1 MKRGLL
7 FIIIAVMCLSLC
19 SCGKSEAA
27 TNADNMILE
36 IGEVTLE
43 SGDKIADA
51 EEAVSNLKESEYK
64 QLEQISILE
73 EARTTYDRLV
83 EEKRIADN
91 NKAISEI
98 ETAIDSIGVVTL
110 EQESA
115 ITSARTLYDKGNDDV
130 KAGIRNYEVLE
141 QAEAELSN
149 LKVQNV
155 INLIDQIGQ
164 VTLDSGEKI
173 DAAKVAYNALTSNEK
188 VQVTNFENIE
198 AASTRLA
205 ELKEK
210 EKERALQ
217 QALSSLQTET
227 DKVEGITWYK
237 PSTYPYYTNSRS
249 YVLPYIGHQGSS
261 TWLRLK
267 FHYTGDNWLFFE
279 KITISIDGENY
290 YKTYSYYDV
299 ERDNGSGDVWEWVDI
314 SPTNADIEM
323 LKKIA
328 DSKETIVRFQGDNY
342 HYDLTVKSSDKTA
355 INQVLTA
362 YEALKNS

>member
-115 ITSARTLYDKGNDDV
+115 ITSARTVYDKGNDDV

-141 QAEAELSN
+141 QAETELSN

-173 DAAKVAYNALTSNEK
+173 DAAKAAYNFLTSDEK
-188 VQVTNFENIE
+188 RQVTNSANIE
-198 AASTRLA
+198 AASTKLT
-205 ELKEK
+205 E
-210 EKERALQ
+210 
-217 QALSSLQTET
+217 LQTENSVKNIIRVT
-227 DKVEGITWYK
+227 KLRASSPNSAGGVSLYIGFKNMSDKVIKYITFEVVPYNAVGDIVYCDIRDYANFRGQATGPYAKGEGLAGNNSGYWDCAWYNYSITD
-237 PSTYPYYTNSRS
+237 
-249 YVLPYIGHQGSS
+249 VE
-261 TWLRLK
+261 LK
-267 FHYTGDNWLFFE
+267 
-279 KITISIDGENY
+279 SIDIEYMDGTRESLSGNELNY
-290 YKTYSYYDV
+290 V
-299 ERDNGSGDVWEWVDI
+299 
-314 SPTNADIEM
+314 
-323 LKKIA
+323 
-328 DSKETIVRFQGDNY
+328 F
-342 HYDLTVKSSDKTA
+342 
-355 INQVLTA
+355 
-362 YEALKNS
+362 